1 MNRYS
6 RILHHLDIED
16 VKLKCL
22 DEIAAREIEE
32 KNRKIE
38 EEYIAKKMESWG
50 YDWRKELSEQMTT
63 SSMMY
68 TRLSPEGDES
78 LDTMTAVSHYS
89 VLDDSSVQSSGS
101 GTGDDSGFNVGQD
114 Y

>member
-32 KNRKIE
+32 KNRKFE
-38 EEYIAKKMESWG
+38 EEFITKKM
-50 YDWRKELSEQMTT
+50 DWYFLTNN
-63 SSMMY
+63 
-68 TRLSPEGDES
+68 
-78 LDTMTAVSHYS
+78 VSYIIKPKVS
-89 VLDDSSVQSSGS
+89 NLAKRNSIR
-101 GTGDDSGFNVGQD
+101 
-114 Y
+114 